1 MNSVNQWLRKEK
13 KSMIK
18 QYCKQKLN
26 SIKVLNCEALT
37 DWYTIHDEFVAKND
51 ALRKY
56 DDMKEQIN
64 N

>member
-1 MNSVNQWLRKEK
+1 
-13 KSMIK
+13 MIK

-26 SIKVLNCEALT
+26 SIKVLNCEVLT
-37 DWYTIHDEFVAKND
+37 DSYTIHDEFVAKND

>member
-1 MNSVNQWLRKEK
+1 MTKKRK

-18 QYCKQKLN
+18 QYCQRKLN
-26 SIKVLNCEALT
+26 SIEVLTCETLT
-37 DWYTIHDEFVAKND
+37 DSYVIHDEFVAKND